1 MVLGSGGGDLLFPL
15 SRGQKR
21 WEENQTTLCSSV
33 SCEQVRGDA
42 EIRIPS
48 VDETSSTKD
57 NGVLPLPSPT
67 QVGGFSEPFVR
78 LNAVRDLFNSQ
89 IFDVEDVIERY
100 LTWVSQDEY
109 LLLQRTVIEPGVHGS
124 TKWDSQYIAVKCSKR
139 GNDVYRHR
147 VRNSLS
153 SVLQGLPNL
162 SFFNPRDRDFVS
174 KKTKT
179 PLISVTLTYDTKRCS
194 INEAW
199 ENIGKE
205 FNRWISNLRKK
216 FGSIS
221 IIRTWEAFQNDYPHI
236 NAILLFHDTDFRV
249 FRYKSKFRVIN
260 KAAFSQHWHS
270 YVDVRAVANLK
281 TDVSYIMKYITKE
294 LFTDKAI
301 LTLAMLWIFRKRSF
315 SVSRDFASMIRR
327 LDFHMHNSHQV
338 SLTGE
343 KITEL
348 EWHFIGIF
356 SKSDLS
362 INENVWTIQIPKEI
376 VKNSPKLAAEVKKS
390 CSGGYQF
397 LVA

>member
-1 MVLGSGGGDLLFPL
+1 MVWDSGWCTVRPSFSTELQWG
-15 SRGQKR
+15 
-21 WEENQTTLCSSV
+21 EIQTTSRSLG
-33 SCEQVRGDA
+33 ENTRVRGDA

-48 VDETSSTKD
+48 VDDGISSTED
-57 NGVLPLPSPT
+57 NGVLSLPSPT

-100 LTWVSQDEY
+100 RTWVSQDEY
-109 LLLQRTVIEPGVHGS
+109 LLLQRTVNEPSVHAS
-124 TKWDSQYIAVKCSKR
+124 VKWDSQYIAVKCSKR

-147 VRNSLS
+147 VLNSLS
-153 SVLQGLPNL
+153 SVLQGLPDR
-162 SFFNPRDRDFVS
+162 SFFNPKERELQ
-174 KKTKT
+174 KKIRT
-179 PLISVTLTYDTKRCS
+179 PLVSVTLTYDTKRCS

-199 ENIGKE
+199 DNIGKE
-205 FNRWISNLRKK
+205 FDLWTKNLRKK
-216 FGSIS
+216 FGRFS
-221 IIRTWEAFQNDYPHI
+221 IIRTWEAFQNEYPHI

-281 TDVSYIMKYITKE
+281 RDVSYIMKYITKE
-294 LFTDKAI
+294 LFSEKAI
-301 LTLAMLWIFRKRSF
+301 LTRAMLWIFRKRSF
-315 SVSRDFASMIRR
+315 SVSRDFASKMAR

-338 SLTGE
+338 TLTGE

-376 VKNSPKLAAEVKKS
+376 VKNSPKLAAGVKKS